1 MKSTRYIYYININI
15 FWSVYQ
21 YWVLNNNFIL
31 KILTFIRK
39 TCHCVPF
46 LNPVGIQ
53 YYPTVPS
60 IFSPVKPGRWVS
72 SSMKN
77 VDLFSIIFPNKHA
90 RKSNE
95 DLILKSHQP
104 FGGHIFLGVDSQK
117 VSCVFWTS
125 VVFQKMLADALNNS
139 FYLNL
144 FSKSKILNDVSI
156 SI

>member
-60 IFSPVKPGRWVS
+60 IFSPDKPGRWVS

-104 FGGHIFLGVDSQK
+104 FGGHIFLGVAIPRRFR
-117 VSCVFWTS
+117 VSFGRLWSSRKCLLMPWIIPST
-125 VVFQKMLADALNNS
+125 
-139 FYLNL
+139 
-144 FSKSKILNDVSI
+144 
-156 SI
+156 